1 MEERN
6 SEGGKN
12 VGSHPELPTEH
23 QQRLQYLL
31 FRILQDTGRGRE
43 TISANPSQNR
53 REKRTFGPSTAT
65 ASCTPSNN
73 YTIIRLSRPGLYLFW
88 MTRLRRWLCEL
99 DSWSADLAVVVVVAG
114 TQSLHRTSYGQ
125 HTSHVGNRVGRHT
138 GCKDPCHVHPHQ
150 RIGRL
155 LFDHSVCMISLH
167 FVNFCL
173 NICCSGPS
181 QSMC

>member
-1 MEERN
+1 MLGLTLNFRRSTNSGCSICCFDSCKTLVEGERRY
-6 SEGGKN
+6 
-12 VGSHPELPTEH
+12 
-23 QQRLQYLL
+23 QQTRARTGEKSALSVRPPRQLLVPLQ
-31 FRILQDTGRGRE
+31 
-43 TISANPSQNR
+43 TITQL
-53 REKRTFGPSTAT
+53 
-65 ASCTPSNN
+65 
-73 YTIIRLSRPGLYLFW
+73 YDLSRPGLYLFW

-138 GCKDPCHVHPHQ
+138 GCKDLCQVHPHQ